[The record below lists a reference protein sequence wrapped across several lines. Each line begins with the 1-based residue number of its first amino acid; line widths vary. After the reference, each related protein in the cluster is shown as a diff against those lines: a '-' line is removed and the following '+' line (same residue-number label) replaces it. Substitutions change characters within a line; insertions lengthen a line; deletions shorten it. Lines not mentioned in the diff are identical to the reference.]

1 MGIATP
7 HTSRTTIPFP
17 DVSGLRLSEAAHA
30 YARAGIA
37 VFPCMPGGK
46 RPLTVHGFKNATT
59 TVRQIDAWWAAHPE
73 ANIGIATGDR
83 FDVLDIDVH
92 TTGSGYPTLTALQR
106 TGLTHR
112 WAAAVRT
119 PSGGLH
125 LYYPTLPDR
134 PQPSWTRAAAH
145 VDFRGVGGY
154 VIAPP
159 SQVAGSDEAMR
170 GYEIIAR
177 GRAPWPVNGQRI
189 RDFLTPSALPR
200 TNAIRTIGRADTS
213 PGVLGEWVSGL
224 VAGNRNAGLFWAACR
239 LAELGL
245 DECDTLNALTGPAG
259 ATGLDARE
267 IVSTIR
273 SAQRTIQ
280 VAPEPA
286 GSDHLAA
293 APALAQARFR
303 R

>member
-1 MGIATP
+1 MGTTTP
-7 HTSRTTIPFP
+7 DTSRAAMVFP
-17 DVSGLRLSEAAHA
+17 DVSGLGLSEAAHA
-30 YARAGIA
+30 YAGAGIA
-37 VFPCMPGGK
+37 VFPCAPGGK
-46 RPLTVHGFKNATT
+46 RPLTVHGFKNAST
-59 TVRQIDAWWAAHPE
+59 TVRQIDAWWAGHPE

-92 TTGSGYPTLTALQR
+92 TTGSGYPALTALQR
-106 TGLTHR
+106 IGLTDG
-112 WAAAVRT
+112 WATAVRT

-125 LYYPTLPDR
+125 LYYPSLPDR

-159 SQVAGSDEAMR
+159 SQVAGSDKATR

-189 RDFLTPSALPR
+189 CDLLTPSALPR
-200 TNAIRTIGRADTS
+200 TNTIRTIARADTS
-213 PGVLGEWVSGL
+213 PDALGEWVSGL
-224 VAGNRNAGLFWAACR
+224 GEGNRNAGLFWAACR

-245 DECDTLNALTGPAG
+245 DERDTLNTLTGPAS
-259 ATGLDARE
+259 ATGLNARE

-273 SAQRTIQ
+273 SAHRTIQ
-280 VAPEPA
+280 VAPDHA
-286 GSDHLAA
+286 GSDHLAV

-303 R
+303 